1 MPGNREV
8 DRAAVQ
14 FGAFSL
20 SGAEEDVDGEREE
33 AETRAQPPP
42 ESPVAQPRAS
52 LPPVTQPQAVDPL
65 AAQKA
70 AVPTAP
76 AAAPTAPA
84 AQVQAQQ
91 TTLPQAQPTVP
102 AAQPFGRFGHA
113 AQEGAPGFAGL
124 NQGAPATTQAQ
135 FDAFQAQQ
143 ATQLPHSA
151 GAFSSAPGDF
161 SSYYTAD
168 HPSRLPYNY
177 YGQQYGQQQP
187 GQQDAAA
194 AAQQAQPQRSFSGY
208 TNPSQADNL
217 SQYPQS
223 GVAALHNQSRF
234 GGVATDPQSSG
245 HTTPNPPAHAQVPQ
259 QPAGQTAASQPQ
271 THGQQS
277 YPYGSHPYFNNP
289 YYHSYYAQ
297 AYGQG
302 YGASPYKGGIY
313 GAPYNMPPQAPYDHT
328 SSPAGGFQSSL
339 HRENNGIGSG
349 LGDYGRVSAA
359 QAQAGL
365 GGTAFGGMHDAFGR
379 GPSSFQ
385 SQGGP
390 GFTAPSQGGP
400 PSSAADD
407 LKPYVDTKTAAG
419 PSPSLGGARPGSAA
433 NNAPA
438 QSGLPPQTSGQMG
451 GYGGYPS
458 HLQQGLH
465 GAGAY
470 GMGGASAAGQHG
482 STPYGSYGQG
492 GFGSGAYYGAGQ
504 QQGGQQQPQRGGWG
518 GNYNH

>member
-1 MPGNREV
+1 M
-8 DRAAVQ
+8 
-14 FGAFSL
+14 
-20 SGAEEDVDGEREE
+20 
-33 AETRAQPPP
+33 
-42 ESPVAQPRAS
+42 
-52 LPPVTQPQAVDPL
+52 
-65 AAQKA
+65 
-70 AVPTAP
+70 
-76 AAAPTAPA
+76 
-84 AQVQAQQ
+84 
-91 TTLPQAQPTVP
+91 P
-102 AAQPFGRFGHA
+102 AAQPFSRFG
-113 AQEGAPGFAGL
+113 QEGAPGFGGL
-124 NQGAPATTQAQ
+124 NQGAAPASTQQQQ

-143 ATQLPHSA
+143 QASQLPHSA
-151 GAFSSAPGDF
+151 GAFSSAAGDF

-177 YGQQYGQQQP
+177 YGQQYGQHQQLGQ
-187 GQQDAAA
+187 GQQQEGAAT
-194 AAQQAQPQRSFSGY
+194 AQPQPQRAFSGY
-208 TNPSQADNL
+208 TNPSQPDNL

-223 GVAALHNQSRF
+223 GVGALHNQSRF

-245 HTTPNPPAHAQVPQ
+245 HTTPNPPSQVQAQQ
-259 QPAGQTAASQPQ
+259 QPAGQAAAAAASQPQ
-271 THGQQS
+271 SHGQQN
-277 YPYGSHPYFNNP
+277 YPYSSHPYFNNP

-302 YGASPYKGGIY
+302 YGASPYKGGVY
-313 GAPYNMPPQAPYDHT
+313 GAPYNMPPQAPYDHS

-339 HRENNGIGSG
+339 HRENNGISSG
-349 LGDYGRVSAA
+349 LGDFGRVSAA

-365 GGTAFGGMHDAFGR
+365 GGSAFGGMHDAFGR

-390 GFTAPSQGGP
+390 GYSAPSQGGP
-400 PSSAADD
+400 PSSATDD
-407 LKPYVDTKTAAG
+407 LKPYVDSKTTAG
-419 PSPSLGGARPGSAA
+419 PSPSIGGARPGSAA

-438 QSGLPPQTSGQMG
+438 AQSGLPPQSSAQMG

-465 GAGAY
+465 GAGTY

-492 GFGSGAYYGAGQ
+492 GFGGGAYYGAGQ
-504 QQGGQQQPQRGGWG
+504 QQQGQQQPQRGGWG